1 MPRFIDTDLRT
12 TEMVIGVNRV
22 LVAHGIPGLTMRMI
36 ARESGISTGSLF
48 HHFESRERILRIAA
62 HRTGRT
68 LIHGARSDALWIGID
83 AHLPG
88 DAETLRLTRSWLAW
102 CELWRSESWLEEA
115 VTDLRADERSALA
128 ELHGQGISPT
138 DRDALVALPGRPAG
152 RRLLAGV
159 RDAGRAS
166 ARCSGRPR
174 RRRTRG
180 RGESAQLPGRC
191 SGAPRFARRGPARVA
206 ARSALKRRNDRT
218 ATATYGTRAPPAQAT

>member
-128 ELHGQGISPT
+128 ELHGPGISPT
-138 DRDALVALPGRPAG
+138 DLDALVALLDG
-152 RRLLAGV
+152 L
-159 RDAGRAS
+159 RAAVCSPVS
-166 ARCSGRPR
+166 AMPVEQA
-174 RRRTRG
+174 RG
-180 RGESAQLPGRC
+180 AQGGLVV
-191 SGAPRFARRGPARVA
+191 GAPADGVSQLSSRGGVVAHHGSPGGGRHGWRRGQR
-206 ARSALKRRNDRT
+206 
-218 ATATYGTRAPPAQAT
+218 